1 MDLFAVMA
9 EIAVACRTLPNMSG
23 RVAEWDV
30 GSVTGNSMLVTL
42 PEEIEFDLTYGRGLD
57 KFSDMIVMLLL
68 PRGNVRAAYKT
79 MGPYVKGDGASS
91 VKKALEAYT
100 YTTCDRAV
108 VTRCGFDEVADRA
121 GVSYLAAVFHL
132 DVYGNGG

>member
-9 EIAVACRTLPNMSG
+9 EVATALRTLPNMAG
-23 RVAEWDV
+23 RVTEWDV
-30 GSVTGNSMLVTL
+30 GTVSGNSMLVTL
-42 PEEIEFDLTYGRGLD
+42 PDSIDFDQTYGRGSD

-79 MGPYVKGDGASS
+79 MGPYVKGSGASS
-91 VKKALEAYT
+91 VKQVLEAYA
-100 YTTCDRAV
+100 YTTCDRAI

-121 GVSYLAAVFHL
+121 GTPYLAASFHL
-132 DVYGNGG
+132 DIYGNGG

>member
-9 EIAVACRTLPNMSG
+9 EVATVCKTLPGMAG

-30 GSVTGNSMLVTL
+30 GTVTGNSILVTL

-57 KFSDMIVMLLL
+57 KFSDLLVMLLL

-79 MGPYVKGDGASS
+79 MGPYVKGSGASS
-91 VKKALEAYT
+91 VKAKLEAYT
-100 YTTCDRAV
+100 YTTCDRV
-108 VTRCGFDEVADRA
+108 IVTRCGFDEVADRA
-121 GVSYLAAVFHL
+121 GVPYLAATFHT